1 MLKNVHLPA
10 SVQKTTLLRQIIRR
24 LGFYAPMLSLVFLG
38 ACSKRPQQSRPVRTE
53 SRPAVPVLVAPVEQK
68 TTPVEIGSF
77 GSVEAYA
84 SVEVKTQI
92 TGILTGVHFTE
103 GQMVKK
109 EDLLLSIDPRQPQ
122 AALKAAQANLQK
134 DEAQLKNAEK
144 EAARQT
150 ELLHKGF
157 TSQDEYDTSVTAV
170 ETLQAAVNA
179 DKAAVENAT
188 LQLDYCSVRSP
199 IDGCIGILHVHLGNL
214 VKANDISVV
223 TIKQIDPIYV
233 SFWIAEQYLP
243 AIQKYM
249 ATSTLDVTVYQP
261 YKKQEPIHGSL
272 TFVDNTVDDSANTR
286 TIRLRA
292 TFSNKDR
299 RLWPGQY
306 VNVVLTLTQE
316 PNSLVIPSQAV
327 QTSQS
332 NQFVYVVKSDQTV
345 EARPITVKRT
355 MNDETVV
362 EGVGAGEMVVTD
374 GQMMLVPGARVE
386 IKNSAQK

>member
-1 MLKNVHLPA
+1 MVKSVRLLA
-10 SVQKTTLLRQIIRR
+10 SVRKTLLRQIIRR
-24 LGFYAPMLSLVFLG
+24 LGLYASMLILVFPG
-38 ACSKRPQQSRPVRTE
+38 GCSKRPVQSQAAKTE
-53 SRPAVPVLVAPVEQK
+53 SQMAVPVMVAPVEQK
-68 TTPVEIGSF
+68 TTSVEIGSF
-77 GSVEAYA
+77 GTVEAFA
-84 SVEVKTQI
+84 SVELKTQI
-92 TGILTGVHFTE
+92 TGVLTGVHFIE

-109 EDLLLSIDPRQPQ
+109 GDLLLSIDPRQPQ
-122 AALKAAQANLQK
+122 AALKAAQANLEK
-134 DEAQLKNAEK
+134 DDAQLKNAEK

-157 TSQDEYDTSVTAV
+157 ASQDEYDASITAV
-170 ETLQAAVNA
+170 ETLRAAVKA

-199 IDGCIGILHVHLGNL
+199 IDGCIGKLHINEGNL
-214 VKANDISVV
+214 VKADDTSVV

-233 SFWIAEQYLP
+233 SFWVPEQHLS

-249 ATSTLDVTVYQP
+249 ATSNLDVTVYQP
-261 YKKQEPIHGSL
+261 HEKLEPIHGSL

-306 VNVVLTLTQE
+306 VNVVLALTQE
-316 PNSLVIPSQAV
+316 PNSLVVPSQAI
-327 QTSQS
+327 QTGQN
-332 NQFVYVVKSDQTV
+332 NQFVYVVKSDGTV
-345 EARPITVKRT
+345 EAKPITIRRT
-355 MNDETVV
+355 INNETVV
-362 EGVGAGEMVVTD
+362 EGVQPGEMVVTD
-374 GQMMLVPGARVE
+374 GQLRLVPGARVE

>member
-1 MLKNVHLPA
+1 MVKSVRLLA
-10 SVQKTTLLRQIIRR
+10 SVRKTLLRQIIRR
-24 LGFYAPMLSLVFLG
+24 LGLYASMLILVFLG
-38 ACSKRPQQSRPVRTE
+38 GCSKRPAQSQAAKTE
-53 SRPAVPVLVAPVEQK
+53 SQMAVPVMVAPVEQK
-68 TTPVEIGSF
+68 TTSVEIGSF
-77 GSVEAYA
+77 GTVEAFA
-84 SVEVKTQI
+84 SVELKTQI
-92 TGILTGVHFTE
+92 TGVLTGVHFIE

-109 EDLLLSIDPRQPQ
+109 GDLLLSIDPRQPQ
-122 AALKAAQANLQK
+122 AALKAAQANLEK
-134 DEAQLKNAEK
+134 DDAQLKNAEK

-157 TSQDEYDTSVTAV
+157 ASQDEYDASITAV
-170 ETLQAAVNA
+170 ETLRAAVKA

-199 IDGCIGILHVHLGNL
+199 IDGCIGKLHINEGNL
-214 VKANDISVV
+214 VKADDTSVV

-233 SFWIAEQYLP
+233 SFWVPEQHLS

-249 ATSTLDVTVYQP
+249 ATSNLDVTVYQP
-261 YKKQEPIHGSL
+261 YEKLEPIHGSL

-306 VNVVLTLTQE
+306 VNVVLALTQE
-316 PNSLVIPSQAV
+316 PNSLVVPSQAI
-327 QTSQS
+327 QTGQN
-332 NQFVYVVKSDQTV
+332 NQFVYVVKSDGTV
-345 EARPITVKRT
+345 EAKPITIRRT
-355 MNDETVV
+355 INNETVV
-362 EGVGAGEMVVTD
+362 EGVQPGEMVVTD
-374 GQMMLVPGARVE
+374 GQLRLVPGARVE

>member
-1 MLKNVHLPA
+1 
-10 SVQKTTLLRQIIRR
+10 
-24 LGFYAPMLSLVFLG
+24 MLSLVFLG
-38 ACSKRPQQSRPVRTE
+38 ACSKRPQQSQPARTE
-53 SRPAVPVLVAPVEQK
+53 IRPAVPVLVAPVAQK

-144 EAARQT
+144 EAAREI
-150 ELLHKGF
+150 ELLHKGIAA
-157 TSQDEYDTSVTAV
+157 QDEYDTSVTAV

-199 IDGCIGILHVHLGNL
+199 IDGCIGILHVNQGNL

-223 TIKQIDPIYV
+223 TLKQIDPIYV

-261 YKKQEPIHGSL
+261 YEKQEPIHGSL
-272 TFVDNTVDDSANTR
+272 TFVDNTVDDSASTR

-362 EGVGAGEMVVTD
+362 EGVQPGEMVVAD

>member
-1 MLKNVHLPA
+1 MVKSVRLLA
-10 SVQKTTLLRQIIRR
+10 SVRKTLLRQIIRR
-24 LGFYAPMLSLVFLG
+24 LGLYASMLILVFPG
-38 ACSKRPQQSRPVRTE
+38 GCSKRPVQSQAAKTE
-53 SRPAVPVLVAPVEQK
+53 SQMAVPVMVAPVEQK
-68 TTPVEIGSF
+68 TTSVEIGSF
-77 GSVEAYA
+77 GTVEAFA
-84 SVEVKTQI
+84 SVELKTQI
-92 TGILTGVHFTE
+92 TGVLTGVHFIE

-109 EDLLLSIDPRQPQ
+109 GDLLLSIDPRQPQ
-122 AALKAAQANLQK
+122 AALKAAQANLEK
-134 DEAQLKNAEK
+134 DDAQLKNAEK

-157 TSQDEYDTSVTAV
+157 ASQGEYDASITAV
-170 ETLQAAVNA
+170 ETLRAAVKA

-199 IDGCIGILHVHLGNL
+199 IDGCIGKLHINEGNL
-214 VKANDISVV
+214 VKADDTSVV

-233 SFWIAEQYLP
+233 SFWVPEQHLS

-249 ATSTLDVTVYQP
+249 ATSNLDVTVYQP
-261 YKKQEPIHGSL
+261 HEKLEPIHGSL

-306 VNVVLTLTQE
+306 VNVVLALTQE
-316 PNSLVIPSQAV
+316 PNSLVVPSQAI
-327 QTSQS
+327 QTGQN
-332 NQFVYVVKSDQTV
+332 NQFVYVVKSDGTV
-345 EARPITVKRT
+345 EAKPITIRRT
-355 MNDETVV
+355 INNETVV
-362 EGVGAGEMVVTD
+362 EGVQPGEMVVTD
-374 GQMMLVPGARVE
+374 GQLRLVPGARVE

>member
-1 MLKNVHLPA
+1 MVKSVRLLA
-10 SVQKTTLLRQIIRR
+10 SVRKTLLRQIIRR
-24 LGFYAPMLSLVFLG
+24 LILYTSMLILVFPG
-38 ACSKRPQQSRPVRTE
+38 GCSKRPAQSQAAKTE
-53 SRPAVPVLVAPVEQK
+53 SQMAVPVMVAPVEQK
-68 TTPVEIGSF
+68 TTSVEIGSF
-77 GSVEAYA
+77 GTVEAFA
-84 SVEVKTQI
+84 SVELKTQI
-92 TGILTGVHFTE
+92 TGILTGVHFIE

-109 EDLLLSIDPRQPQ
+109 GDLLLSIDPRQPQ
-122 AALKAAQANLQK
+122 AALKAAQANLEK

-157 TSQDEYDTSVTAV
+157 ASQDEYDASITAV
-170 ETLQAAVNA
+170 ETLRAAVKA

-199 IDGCIGILHVHLGNL
+199 IDGCIGKLHINEGNL
-214 VKANDISVV
+214 VKADDTSVV
-223 TIKQIDPIYV
+223 AIKQIDPIYV
-233 SFWIAEQYLP
+233 SFWVPEQHLP
-243 AIQKYM
+243 AIQRYM
-249 ATSTLDVTVYQP
+249 ATSSLDVTVYQP
-261 YKKQEPIHGSL
+261 YEKQQTIHGSL

-316 PNSLVIPSQAV
+316 PNSLVVPSQAI
-327 QTSQS
+327 QTGQN
-332 NQFVYVVKSDQTV
+332 NQFLYVVKTDGTV
-345 EARPITVKRT
+345 EAKPITVKRT
-355 MNDETVV
+355 VNNETVV
-362 EGVGAGEMVVTD
+362 EGVQQGEMVVTD
-374 GQMMLVPGARVE
+374 GQLRLVPGARVE

>member
-1 MLKNVHLPA
+1 MVKSVRLLA
-10 SVQKTTLLRQIIRR
+10 SVRKTLLRQIIRR
-24 LGFYAPMLSLVFLG
+24 LGLYTSMLILVFPG
-38 ACSKRPQQSRPVRTE
+38 GCSKRPAQSQAAKTE
-53 SRPAVPVLVAPVEQK
+53 SQMAVPVMVAPVEQK
-68 TTPVEIGSF
+68 TTSVEIGSF
-77 GSVEAYA
+77 GTVEAFA
-84 SVEVKTQI
+84 SVELKTQI
-92 TGILTGVHFTE
+92 TGVLTGVHFIE

-109 EDLLLSIDPRQPQ
+109 GDLLLSIDPRQPQ
-122 AALKAAQANLQK
+122 AALKAAQANLEK
-134 DEAQLKNAEK
+134 DDAQLKNAEK

-157 TSQDEYDTSVTAV
+157 ASQGEYDASITAV
-170 ETLQAAVNA
+170 ETLRAAVKA

-199 IDGCIGILHVHLGNL
+199 IDGCIGKLHINEGNL
-214 VKANDISVV
+214 VKADDTSVV

-233 SFWIAEQYLP
+233 SFWVPEQHLS

-249 ATSTLDVTVYQP
+249 ATSNLDVRVIQP
-261 YKKQEPIHGSL
+261 HEKLEPIHGSL

-306 VNVVLTLTQE
+306 VNVVLALTQE
-316 PNSLVIPSQAV
+316 PNSLVVPSQAI
-327 QTSQS
+327 QTGQN
-332 NQFVYVVKSDQTV
+332 NQFVYVVKSDGTV
-345 EARPITVKRT
+345 EAKPITIRRT
-355 MNDETVV
+355 INNETVV
-362 EGVGAGEMVVTD
+362 EGVQPGEMVVTD
-374 GQMMLVPGARVE
+374 GQLRLVPGARVE

>member
-1 MLKNVHLPA
+1 MVKSVRLLA
-10 SVQKTTLLRQIIRR
+10 SVRKTLLRQIIRR
-24 LGFYAPMLSLVFLG
+24 LGLYASMLILVFPG
-38 ACSKRPQQSRPVRTE
+38 GCSKRPAQSQAAKTE
-53 SRPAVPVLVAPVEQK
+53 SQMAVPVMVAPVEQK
-68 TTPVEIGSF
+68 TTSVEIGSF
-77 GSVEAYA
+77 GTVEAFA
-84 SVEVKTQI
+84 SVELKTQI
-92 TGILTGVHFTE
+92 TGVLTGVHFIE

-109 EDLLLSIDPRQPQ
+109 GDLLLSIDPRQPQ
-122 AALKAAQANLQK
+122 AALKAAQANLEK
-134 DEAQLKNAEK
+134 DDAQLKNAEK

-157 TSQDEYDTSVTAV
+157 ASQDEYDASITAV
-170 ETLQAAVNA
+170 ETLRAAVKA

-199 IDGCIGILHVHLGNL
+199 IDGCIGKLHINEGNL
-214 VKANDISVV
+214 VKADDTSVV

-233 SFWIAEQYLP
+233 SFWVPEQHLS

-249 ATSTLDVTVYQP
+249 ATSNLDVTVYQP
-261 YKKQEPIHGSL
+261 YEKLEPIHGSL

-306 VNVVLTLTQE
+306 VNVVLALTQE
-316 PNSLVIPSQAV
+316 PNSLVVPSQAI
-327 QTSQS
+327 QTGQN
-332 NQFVYVVKSDQTV
+332 NQFVYVVKSDGTV
-345 EARPITVKRT
+345 EAKPITIRRT
-355 MNDETVV
+355 INNETVV
-362 EGVGAGEMVVTD
+362 EGVQPGEMVVTD
-374 GQMMLVPGARVE
+374 GQLRLVPGARVE

>member
-1 MLKNVHLPA
+1 MVKSVRLLA
-10 SVQKTTLLRQIIRR
+10 SVRKTLLRQIIRR
-24 LGFYAPMLSLVFLG
+24 LGLYASMLILVFPG
-38 ACSKRPQQSRPVRTE
+38 GCSKRPVQSQAAKTE
-53 SRPAVPVLVAPVEQK
+53 SQMAVPVMVAPVEQK
-68 TTPVEIGSF
+68 TTSVEIGSF
-77 GSVEAYA
+77 GTVEAFA
-84 SVEVKTQI
+84 SVELKTQI
-92 TGILTGVHFTE
+92 TGVLTGVHFIE

-109 EDLLLSIDPRQPQ
+109 GDLLLSIDPRQPQ
-122 AALKAAQANLQK
+122 AALKAAQANLEK
-134 DEAQLKNAEK
+134 DDAQLKNAEK

-157 TSQDEYDTSVTAV
+157 ASQDEYDASITAV
-170 ETLQAAVNA
+170 ETLRAAVKA

-199 IDGCIGILHVHLGNL
+199 IDGCIGKLHINEGNL
-214 VKANDISVV
+214 VKADDTSVV

-233 SFWIAEQYLP
+233 SFWVPEQHLS

-249 ATSTLDVTVYQP
+249 ATSNLDVTVYQP
-261 YKKQEPIHGSL
+261 YEKLEPIHGSL

-306 VNVVLTLTQE
+306 VNVVLALTQE
-316 PNSLVIPSQAV
+316 PNSLVVPSQAI
-327 QTSQS
+327 QTGQN
-332 NQFVYVVKSDQTV
+332 NQFVYVVKSDGTV
-345 EARPITVKRT
+345 EAKPITIRRT
-355 MNDETVV
+355 INNETVV
-362 EGVGAGEMVVTD
+362 EGVQPGEMVVTD
-374 GQMMLVPGARVE
+374 GQLRLVPGARVE

>member
-1 MLKNVHLPA
+1 MVKNIRSLA
-10 SVQKTTLLRQIIRR
+10 SPQETLLRQIIKQ
-24 LGFYAPMLSLVFLG
+24 LGLYVSVLSLSLFVG
-38 ACSKRPQQSRPVRTE
+38 CSKRPAQGQPAKTE
-53 SRPAVPVLVAPVEQK
+53 GQMAVPVMVAPVEQK
-68 TTPVEIGSF
+68 TTSVELGSF
-77 GSVEAYA
+77 GTVEAYA

-109 EDLLLSIDPRQPQ
+109 GDLLLSIDPRQSQ
-122 AALKAAQANLQK
+122 AALKAAQANLEK

-157 TSQDEYDTSVTAV
+157 ASQDEYDKSATAV
-170 ETLQAAVNA
+170 ETLRAAVNA
-179 DKAAVENAT
+179 DKAAVENAV
-188 LQLDYCSVRSP
+188 LQLDYCSIRSP
-199 IDGCIGILHVHLGNL
+199 IDGCIGKLHINQGNL
-214 VKANDISVV
+214 VKADDTSVV

-233 SFWIAEQYLP
+233 SFWVPEQYLP

-249 ATSTLDVTVYQP
+249 ATGNLDVTVYQP
-261 YKKQEPIHGSL
+261 YEKQEPIHGSL
-272 TFVDNTVDDSANTR
+272 AFVDNTVDDIANTR

-292 TFSNKDR
+292 TFSNKDQ

-306 VNVVLTLTQE
+306 VNVVLTLTEE

-327 QTSQS
+327 QTSQN
-332 NQFVYVVKSDQTV
+332 NQFVYAVKSDRTV
-345 EARPITVKRT
+345 EAKPITVKRT

-362 EGVGAGEMVVTD
+362 EGLQPGEMVVTD
-374 GQMMLVPGARVE
+374 GQLRLVPGARVE

>member
-1 MLKNVHLPA
+1 MVKNVRSLA
-10 SVQKTTLLRQIIRR
+10 SEQETLLRQIIKQ
-24 LGFYAPMLSLVFLG
+24 LGLYVSVLSLSLFVG
-38 ACSKRPQQSRPVRTE
+38 CSKRPPQGRPAKTE
-53 SRPAVPVLVAPVEQK
+53 GQMAVPVMVAPVEQK
-68 TTPVEIGSF
+68 TTSVELGSF
-77 GSVEAYA
+77 GTVEAYA

-109 EDLLLSIDPRQPQ
+109 GDLLLSIDPRQPQ
-122 AALKAAQANLQK
+122 AALKAAQANLEK

-157 TSQDEYDTSVTAV
+157 ASQDEYDKSVTAA
-170 ETLQAAVNA
+170 ETLRAAVDA

-188 LQLDYCSVRSP
+188 LQLDYCSIRSP
-199 IDGCIGILHVHLGNL
+199 IDGCIGKLHINQGNL
-214 VKANDISVV
+214 VKADDTSVV

-233 SFWIAEQYLP
+233 SFWVPEQYLP

-249 ATSTLDVTVYQP
+249 ATSNLDVTVYQT
-261 YKKQEPIHGSL
+261 YEKQEPIHGSL

-292 TFSNKDR
+292 TFSNKDQH
-299 RLWPGQY
+299 LWPGQY

-327 QTSQS
+327 QTSQN
-332 NQFVYVVKSDQTV
+332 NQFVYVVRSDQTV
-345 EARPITVKRT
+345 EAKPVTVKRT
-355 MNDETVV
+355 TNDETVV
-362 EGVGAGEMVVTD
+362 EGLQPGETVVTD
-374 GQMMLVPGARVE
+374 GQLRLVPGARVE